1 MYTQISFKS
10 IKEFMYNNKKIYLL
24 SALISILIFLILIGY
39 NWKISNKEVVES
51 AEEVS
56 FLLENKEG
64 NPVQNPED
72 IRRVLLLQ
80 LHSDNSVG
88 NDIKEELNDNLKV
101 FRDASNFFTV
111 SVDNYDEKD
120 NILVK
125 DKILSYLNQND
136 IEYFNDKHIMNLSEN
151 PKELFNPTLENNEF
165 SIKKIVA
172 FILGAIILIFI
183 LGTILSAIFSKKNKL
198 ITDDFSFLS
207 KDTVIN
213 ISHFPSIDKQ
223 KCISSIINNV
233 TAPTIVI
240 TKLLNLD
247 FKEMDKVVVTESLE
261 NTFDDSINPTKVLI
275 ICEKGNTTKEWYQ
288 LQLEL
293 AKIYTDAIDII
304 II

>member
-10 IKEFMYNNKKIYLL
+10 IKEFMHNNKKIYLL

-51 AEEVS
+51 AEEVA

-80 LHSDNSVG
+80 LHGDNSVG

-125 DKILSYLNQND
+125 DKILSYLNHND
-136 IEYFNDKHIMNLSEN
+136 IEYFNDKHIINLSED
-151 PKELFNPTLENNEF
+151 PKELFNPTVENNEF

-172 FILGAIILIFI
+172 FVLGSIILIFI

-198 ITDDFSFLS
+198 LTDDFSFLS

-223 KCISSIINNV
+223 KCINSIINNV
-233 TAPTIVI
+233 TVPTIVV
-240 TKLLNLD
+240 TKLVNLD
-247 FKEMDKVVVTESLE
+247 FKEMGKVGVTESLE